1 MTDVW
6 HVLFLNLIFPLCFGR
21 FCALQY
27 SGFRHGKLFSFVF
40 FLPTFAWCT
49 ATRHPP
55 LYRHFFTPT
64 LSNSIS
70 LPIYSISPALFLEC
84 TAPFMVSVAAYV
96 VGLLFYAFHFPE
108 CKWPGKFDTWGS
120 SHQVR
125 YFICLTVR
133 VEWAGADGI

>member
-6 HVLFLNLIFPLCFGR
+6 HVLFLNLIF
-21 FCALQY
+21 FCVLDD
-27 SGFRHGKLFSFVF
+27 
-40 FLPTFAWCT
+40 
-49 ATRHPP
+49 
-55 LYRHFFTPT
+55 FTPCNT
-64 LSNSIS
+64 LAFDMENYFPSSSFS
-70 LPIYSISPALFLEC
+70 LPLHGARPPAILHCIVTSSLQPYPIRFRYPFTRYRRHSCLEC

-125 YFICLTVR
+125 YFIWLTVR
-133 VEWAGADGI
+133 VEWADADGT